1 MCSKCLECP
10 VSLINTALMCEDT
23 FQRTNCYYWLLVY
36 SFKALAKG
44 AMEKPRSNPR
54 DLDKDVRN
62 ALAPFSLAPFNL
74 ATIEQT
80 TVPLKVCSFKQ
91 CFENDSFFLTS
102 SGARTKIVHCILES
116 QEIKLL
122 SIKSLPLFFFLYD
135 SCPFKDQYKW

>member
-1 MCSKCLECP
+1 
-10 VSLINTALMCEDT
+10 MCEDT

-62 ALAPFSLAPFNL
+62 ALALFSLAPFNL
-74 ATIEQT
+74 AQIEQT

-91 CFENDSFFLTS
+91 CFETVSFFFISLGNTYKNS
-102 SGARTKIVHCILES
+102 
-116 QEIKLL
+116 LL
-122 SIKSLPLFFFLYD
+122 YIWVLRNKTYD
-135 SCPFKDQYKW
+135 LCPFKGLYKQ